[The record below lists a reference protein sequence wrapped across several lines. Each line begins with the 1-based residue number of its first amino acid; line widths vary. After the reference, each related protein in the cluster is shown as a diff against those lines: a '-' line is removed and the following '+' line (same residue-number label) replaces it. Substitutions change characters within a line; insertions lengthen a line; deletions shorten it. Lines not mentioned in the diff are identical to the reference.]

1 MFLLSFKVREAGGN
15 ALSVQLRYA
24 NNSQYKN
31 DTMIR
36 KEVFC
41 SGAVI
46 EELKRI
52 IVDAEIFEE
61 DDSKWPEPD
70 RTGRQ
75 ELEVIMGDQHISFA
89 TTKLG
94 SMLQVLSRANSP
106 FSSSF
111 IERLVYQSIKPCL
124 WRQHLKFPM
133 FCPLAFCP
141 P

>member
-1 MFLLSFKVREAGGN
+1 MRL
-15 ALSVQLRYA
+15 QLRYA

-41 SGAVI
+41 SSVVI

-52 IVDAEIFEE
+52 IHDAEIFQE
-61 DDSKWPEPD
+61 DDNKWPEPD

-75 ELEVIMGDQHISFA
+75 ELEVIMGDEHISFA

-94 SMLQVLSRANSP
+94 SMLQVSSYLCICVPIALMCFWARSVVRVRQILRGTSRAS
-106 FSSSF
+106 FEGSSY
-111 IERLVYQSIKPCL
+111 R
-124 WRQHLKFPM
+124 
-133 FCPLAFCP
+133 
-141 P
+141 

>member
-1 MFLLSFKVREAGGN
+1 MLCVHVETIDFKCSELYHIFVNTSLMVFFL
-15 ALSVQLRYA
+15 QLRYA

-41 SGAVI
+41 SSIVI

-52 IVDAEIFEE
+52 INDAEIFQE

-75 ELEVIMGDQHISFA
+75 ELEVIMGDEHISFA

-94 SMLQVLSRANSP
+94 SMLQVFSIDLRGHAAFGYCLPNLS
-106 FSSSF
+106 
-111 IERLVYQSIKPCL
+111 L
-124 WRQHLKFPM
+124 
-133 FCPLAFCP
+133 
-141 P
+141 

>member
-1 MFLLSFKVREAGGN
+1 M
-15 ALSVQLRYA
+15 QLRYA

-41 SGAVI
+41 SSVVI

-52 IVDAEIFEE
+52 INDAEIFHE
-61 DDSKWPEPD
+61 DDNKWPEPD

-75 ELEVIMGDQHISFA
+75 ELEVIMGDEHISFA

-94 SMLQVLSRANSP
+94 SMLQVP
-106 FSSSF
+106 FSKST
-111 IERLVYQSIKPCL
+111 L
-124 WRQHLKFPM
+124 
-133 FCPLAFCP
+133 
-141 P
+141 